1 MNKQANQHRASPR
14 RAALA
19 GRGFDVVERV
29 PLVVGAGG
37 RQSGVAGNFLQ
48 ARCGMWRRAIVRG
61 LVAWL
66 PAGAVAAQDL
76 PLPPQ
81 LGPAGRQ
88 DFAAYQVAERHKA
101 FAIAPG
107 GSWAW
112 VAEQASPEA
121 ARERALERCS
131 EHTEQT
137 CLLYALDQR
146 RVFDPKRWAGLWR
159 LPAAGAT
166 PVASGLGRGA
176 VFPDLAFASAE
187 GQPKRLA
194 EWRGKVVVLHFWGS
208 WCGPCRHE
216 LPALAAQAKALSGQ
230 GVSFIP
236 LQVREPFAAARR
248 WIEQQGIA
256 LTLYDS
262 GIRSGDDGVLRI
274 VGGGTLP
281 DRAVAPVFP
290 STVVLDRSGRVVFSH
305 HGPIEP
311 WADYA
316 PLLRDLAR

>member
-1 MNKQANQHRASPR
+1 MVAPQR
-14 RAALA
+14 LL
-19 GRGFDVVERV
+19 F
-29 PLVVGAGG
+29 G
-37 RQSGVAGNFLQ
+37 RQSGVVDYFLQ
-48 ARCGMWRRAIVRG
+48 ARCRPLRQALAGMLLA
-61 LVAWL
+61 A
-66 PAGAVAAQDL
+66 AVAAPAAAQGL

-81 LGPAGRQ
+81 LGPAGRE
-88 DFAAYQVAERHKA
+88 DFAAYQLAEAHKA

-112 VAEQASPEA
+112 VAEQASAEA
-121 ARERALERCS
+121 ARDRALQRCA

-137 CLLYALDQR
+137 CLIYALDR
-146 RVFDPKRWAGLWR
+146 RVVFDPKRWAGLWR
-159 LPAAGAT
+159 LPATGSTSAAT
-166 PVASGLGRGA
+166 GLGRGA
-176 VFPDLAFASAE
+176 VFPELAFATSA
-187 GQPKRLA
+187 GSPKRLA

-208 WCGPCRHE
+208 WCEPCRHE
-216 LPALAAQAKALSGQ
+216 LPDMAAQAKRLAGQ
-230 GVSFIP
+230 RVSFIP

-262 GIRSGDDGVLRI
+262 GIRNGDDGALRI
-274 VGGGTLP
+274 VGGGSLP

-305 HGPIEP
+305 HGPIER

>member
-1 MNKQANQHRASPR
+1 MIAPQRLLFGR
-14 RAALA
+14 R
-19 GRGFDVVERV
+19 
-29 PLVVGAGG
+29 
-37 RQSGVAGNFLQ
+37 SGVVDYFLQ
-48 ARCGMWRRAIVRG
+48 ARRRPLRHALAALLLATG
-61 LVAWL
+61 LAA
-66 PAGAVAAQDL
+66 PAYSQDL

-81 LGPAGRQ
+81 LGPAGRE
-88 DFAAYQVAERHKA
+88 DFAAYQLAERHKA

-112 VAEQASPEA
+112 VAEQANAEQA
-121 ARERALERCS
+121 QGLALARCAQ
-131 EHTEQT
+131 HTEQT
-137 CLLYALDQR
+137 CLIYALDQR

-159 LPAAGAT
+159 LPAAGPAGGAT
-166 PVASGLGRGA
+166 GLGRGA
-176 VFPDLAFASAE
+176 LFPDLAFATAD
-187 GQPKRLA
+187 GRPKRLA

-216 LPALAAQAKALSGQ
+216 LPALAAQAKALAGK

-236 LQVREPFAAARR
+236 LQVREPFAASRH

-262 GIRSGDDGVLRI
+262 GIKNGDDGALSI
-274 VGGGTLP
+274 VGGGRLP

-311 WADYA
+311 WGDYA
-316 PLLRDLAR
+316 PLLRELAR

>member
-1 MNKQANQHRASPR
+1 MQAQC
-14 RAALA
+14 
-19 GRGFDVVERV
+19 
-29 PLVVGAGG
+29 GG
-37 RQSGVAGNFLQ
+37 WRQ
-48 ARCGMWRRAIVRG
+48 AIVRG
-61 LVAWL
+61 LGAWL
-66 PAGAVAAQDL
+66 LAGPVAAQDL

-81 LGPAGRQ
+81 LGAAGRE

-112 VAEQASPEA
+112 VAEQVSPEA
-121 ARERALERCS
+121 ARDRALERCA

-137 CLLYALDQR
+137 CQIYALDRR
-146 RVFDPKRWAGLWR
+146 RVFDPKRWAGSWR
-159 LPAAGAT
+159 LPAAEAQRAA
-166 PVASGLGRGA
+166 VGLRRGA
-176 VFPDLAFASAE
+176 VFPDLAFATSD
-187 GQPKRLA
+187 GQPKRLS

-216 LPALAAQAKALSGQ
+216 LPALAALAKSFAGQ
-230 GVSFIP
+230 RVSFIP
-236 LQVREPFAAARR
+236 LQVREPFAASRR
-248 WIEQQGIA
+248 WIEQQRIA

-262 GIRSGDDGVLRI
+262 GIRSGDDGALSI
-274 VGGGTLP
+274 AGGGSLP

-305 HGPIEP
+305 HGPIEK

>member
-1 MNKQANQHRASPR
+1 VPALLRWR
-14 RAALA
+14 R
-19 GRGFDVVERV
+19 
-29 PLVVGAGG
+29 G
-37 RQSGVAGNFLQ
+37 RQSGVAGIFLQ
-48 ARCGMWRRAIVRG
+48 ARRGVMQRAIVRG
-61 LVAWL
+61 LGVL
-66 PAGAVAAQDL
+66 LLAGPVAAQNL

-81 LGPAGRQ
+81 LGPAGRE

-112 VAEQASPEA
+112 VAEQASAELA
-121 ARERALERCS
+121 QGQALERCA

-137 CLLYALDQR
+137 CLIYALDQR
-146 RVFDPKRWAGLWR
+146 RVFDSKRWAGLWR
-159 LPAAGAT
+159 LPAAGAAGGAT
-166 PVASGLGRGA
+166 GLGRGA
-176 VFPDLAFASAE
+176 LFPDLAFATAD
-187 GQPKRLA
+187 GRPKRLA

-216 LPALAAQAKALSGQ
+216 LPALAAQAKALAGK

-236 LQVREPFAAARR
+236 LQVREPFAASRR

-256 LTLYDS
+256 LPLYDS
-262 GIRSGDDGVLRI
+262 GIKNGDDGALSI
-274 VGGGTLP
+274 VGGGSLP

-311 WADYA
+311 WVDYA
-316 PLLRDLAR
+316 PLLRELAR

>member
-1 MNKQANQHRASPR
+1 M
-14 RAALA
+14 AA
-19 GRGFDVVERV
+19 
-29 PLVVGAGG
+29 PLLLSFG
-37 RQSGVAGNFLQ
+37 RQSGVVEYFSQ
-48 ARCGMWRRAIVRG
+48 ARCRPLRQAV
-61 LVAWL
+61 VAL
-66 PAGAVAAQDL
+66 FLAAALAAPAVAQGL

-81 LGPAGRQ
+81 LGQAGRD
-88 DFAAYQVAERHKA
+88 DFAAYQLAERHKA
-101 FAIAPG
+101 FALAPG

-121 ARERALERCS
+121 ARERALERCA

-137 CLLYALDQR
+137 CLIYAVDQR
-146 RVFDPKRWAGLWR
+146 VVFDARRWAGLWR
-159 LPAAGAT
+159 LPAAGKT
-166 PVASGLGRGA
+166 PVASGLRRGA
-176 VFPDLAFASAE
+176 LFPELVFASAD
-187 GQPKRLA
+187 GQPKRLS

-216 LPALAAQAKALSGQ
+216 LPDLAAQARALFGQ

-236 LQVREPFAAARR
+236 LQVREPFAASRR

-262 GIRSGDDGVLRI
+262 GIRSGDDGAFSI
-274 VGGGTLP
+274 VGGGSLP

-311 WADYA
+311 WVDYV
-316 PLLRDLAR
+316 PMLRQLAR